1 MVSRRHAGD
10 ETACRARDSGRVVD
24 GDRVGVVSVHVV
36 PGRCAGQRD
45 GRQERRRRR
54 RQQNGQ
60 KPVQLAGQFRGGGRG
75 PVSGRGQRRL
85 SAGRH
90 DRVLQGAR
98 PVRPGRFL
106 RARLVPAQRER
117 ARGPAARRRRRRQR
131 RQRRP
136 VIPGVRVLDGTAAG
150 RRRMGP
156 AGEVRHAQSGTVPA
170 VRRRRG
176 ARARRADRGR
186 TVLAPVHR
194 RDIHRAGHAR
204 GQEGPAYQ

>member
-1 MVSRRHAGD
+1 MVSRRHAGG
-10 ETACRARDSGRVVD
+10 ETTCRARGSGGGSGRVVD
-24 GDRVGVVSVHVV
+24 GGRVDVVSVHVV

-45 GRQERRRRR
+45 GRQERR

-75 PVSGRGQRRL
+75 PVPGRGQRRL
-85 SAGRH
+85 PAGRH

-117 ARGPAARRRRRRQR
+117 ARGPAARRRRRRR
-131 RQRRP
+131 RQRP

-204 GQEGPAYQ
+204 GQEGTAYQ